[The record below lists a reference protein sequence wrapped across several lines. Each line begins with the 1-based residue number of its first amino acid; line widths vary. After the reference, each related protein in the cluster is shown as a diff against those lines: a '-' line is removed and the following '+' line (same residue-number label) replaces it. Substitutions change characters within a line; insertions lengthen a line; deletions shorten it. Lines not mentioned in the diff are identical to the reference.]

1 VLCLSAPKMQMTWSS
16 NFLNSSNEQ
25 FSSIPPA
32 NTELL
37 SVQHVY
43 WHADGQ
49 LILDDISF
57 AINKGSFTGILGPN
71 GAGKS
76 SLLRCLYRY
85 VKPDS
90 GLVKFKQQ
98 DIWQQYDAYQ
108 YAQDIAVVLQ
118 ETPTHF
124 NLTVHDIV
132 SLGLLPHK
140 GLFTREQPSD
150 KQKIDCAIKQV
161 GLVDKTLQNFE
172 HLSGGEKQRAL
183 IARAIVQSPSL
194 LIMDEPTSHLDVR
207 YQIQVIELAKS
218 LGITVIATFHDL
230 NLASAMCDQLIILD
244 KGKLVEQGT
253 PQEVITSEM
262 LSNVFGVCAQVSTH
276 TQHKVPHISYFYGY
290 DIQDI
295 TEHNSE
301 LTHD

>member
-1 VLCLSAPKMQMTWSS
+1 M
-16 NFLNSSNEQ
+16 
-25 FSSIPPA
+25 
-32 NTELL
+32 
-37 SVQHVY
+37 QHVS
-43 WHADGQ
+43 WHADNQ

-85 VKPDS
+85 IKPDS
-90 GLVKFKQQ
+90 GSVKFNQQ

-124 NLTVHDIV
+124 NLTVYDIV
-132 SLGLLPHK
+132 ALGLLPHK
-140 GLFTREQPSD
+140 GLFTREQSSD
-150 KQKIDCAIKQV
+150 RKKIDCAIKQV
-161 GLVDKTLQNFE
+161 GLVEKTLQNFE

-218 LGITVIATFHDL
+218 LGITVIASFHDL
-230 NLASAMCDQLIILD
+230 NLASAMCDQLIVLN

-262 LSNVFGVCAQVSTH
+262 LSNVFGVCAEVSVH
-276 TQHKVPHISYFYGY
+276 SQHNVPHISYFYGY
-290 DIQDI
+290 D
-295 TEHNSE
+295 
-301 LTHD
+301 THDKTFTRSEHKSEFTHE

>member
-1 VLCLSAPKMQMTWSS
+1 LNTS
-16 NFLNSSNEQ
+16 NDQS
-25 FSSIPPA
+25 SSIPTA
-32 NTELL
+32 ITDLL
-37 SVQHVY
+37 SVQHVS
-43 WHADGQ
+43 WHADNQ

-85 VKPDS
+85 IKPDS
-90 GLVKFKQQ
+90 GSVKFNHQ

-124 NLTVHDIV
+124 NLTVYDIV
-132 SLGLLPHK
+132 ALGLLPHK
-140 GLFTREQPSD
+140 GLFTREQSSD
-150 KQKIDCAIKQV
+150 RQKIDCAIKQV
-161 GLVDKTLQNFE
+161 GLVEKTLQNFE

-218 LGITVIATFHDL
+218 LGITVIASFHDL
-230 NLASAMCDQLIILD
+230 NLASAMCDQLIVLN

-262 LSNVFGVCAQVSTH
+262 LSNVFGVCAEVSVH
-276 TQHKVPHISYFYGY
+276 SQHNVPHISYFYGY
-290 DIQDI
+290 D
-295 TEHNSE
+295 
-301 LTHD
+301 THDKTVNQIEHKSEFTHE

>member
-1 VLCLSAPKMQMTWSS
+1 VSS
-16 NFLNSSNEQ
+16 NFLNSSNSQ
-25 FSSIPPA
+25 DSSISTA
-32 NTELL
+32 ETELL
-37 SVQHVY
+37 SVQHVS
-43 WHADGQ
+43 WRADNQ

-57 AINKGSFTGILGPN
+57 TINKGSFTGILGPN

-85 VKPDS
+85 VRADS
-90 GLVKFKQQ
+90 GSVKFNQQ
-98 DIWQQYDAYQ
+98 DIWREYDAYQ

-124 NLTVHDIV
+124 NLTVYDIV
-132 SLGLLPHK
+132 ALGLLPHK
-140 GLFTREQPSD
+140 GLFTREQPQD
-150 KQKIDCAIKQV
+150 KQKIDCAIQQV
-161 GLVDKTLQNFE
+161 GLSDKTLQNFE

-218 LGITVIATFHDL
+218 LGITVIASFHDL
-230 NLASAMCDQLIILD
+230 NLASAMCDQLIVLD

-253 PQEVITSEM
+253 PQKVITSEM
-262 LSNVFGVCAQVSTH
+262 LSNVFGVCAEVSVH
-276 TQHKVPHISYFYGY
+276 AQHKVPHISYFYGY

-295 TEHNSE
+295 TNHNRE
-301 LTHD
+301 LAHE